1 MSSFFVTILSPS
13 KLMNERSPE
22 FIGEATLP
30 QFIPQTEKLCA
41 ELKTVGADEW
51 KSKMKITEEIASNTR
66 DRFQN
71 WNKKELSKG
80 IPAAMLFSG
89 EAFKS
94 LDAKSFSKLNWKQ
107 AQSSLRILS
116 GFYGILKPTDTVL
129 PYRLMVGTPY
139 KTKTGKT
146 LYSYWSETVTKQLET
161 EIAPKG
167 FLLNLASDEY
177 FKLVDQKNFNRK
189 IIHFKFLQKSGGDW
203 KSIPTFSKQAR
214 GAMARFVIQSNPKS
228 IEDLQAFNLE
238 DYKFSKSQST
248 EDTLVFRRIPNSV
261 ETLARNGWMN
271 KKVKSA

>member
-41 ELKTVGADEW
+41 ELKTVGVDEW

-116 GFYGILKPTDTVL
+116 GFYGLLKPTDTVL

-161 EIAPKG
+161 EIAPNG

-177 FKLVDQKNFNRK
+177 FKLIDTNVFKRK
-189 IIHFKFLQKSGGDW
+189 ILHFKFFQMKGNDL

-214 GAMARFVIQSNPKS
+214 GSMTRFVIESKAKS
-228 IEDLQAFNLE
+228 IETLKKFKEDGYSFNEKLSDE
-238 DYKFSKSQST
+238 N
-248 EDTLVFRRIPNSV
+248 TLVFVR
-261 ETLARNGWMN
+261 
-271 KKVKSA
+271 